1 MLSFKNKIFYMLFFM
16 CLIFILFSNTN
27 ISEAFVYEKQISNIA
42 TMHIDDPIY
51 MKNIKDKLYIR
62 GWVMSNTSNISINV
76 YIDNKLI
83 DIVERN
89 EKREDVIKAISGYGG
104 RLKNPIPGFNKQ
116 IDISNVLDGQHI
128 LKIEVKDK
136 DNSKILTFRETIINV
151 KKYNTKTHIDSPR
164 YNENSKYELYVRGW
178 VMSETE
184 NSIVELYID
193 NKFVQTLEKNEKRE
207 DVIKAILD
215 CGGKTKNPIPGFNKI
230 IDISNLANGTHT
242 LEIRIR
248 NKTTNEI
255 LTSQSTKFYIDSSN
269 VSMYIDDPIYN
280 QNVES
285 KLYVR
290 GWVMSYVEDIELKVY
305 IDNNLIDNIERNQNR
320 QDVLNAI
327 SGYGG
332 KTKNPIPGFERIIDI
347 SNISNGV
354 HTLKIKVVNK
364 NNNQVLKEETQRINV
379 NKYKVKMHID
389 NPTYNQNVN
398 DKLYVRGWVM
408 SESQN
413 IDIKLYINNQ
423 LVDTI
428 ERNEKR
434 EDVIKAIIGY
444 GGITSNPIP
453 GFNKEIDIS
462 NYKNGNYKITVKII
476 DKNTNETIT
485 YNEVYVNKNQN
496 TNSNQNGNQSG
507 NQNESTKK
515 YLNGIDVSHHQGV
528 IDWKKVKND
537 NIDFAI
543 IRAGFRGYGESG
555 SLNKDTRFDYNIKNA
570 ISNNIDVGVYF
581 FSQATTVE
589 EAIEEANYTLN
600 LIKGYKITYPVIIDV
615 EYANEAHSGRADN
628 VSKETRTQI
637 VIAFCERIKEEGYIP
652 MFYSDKWFLTDN
664 LDASKLQNYEYWLA
678 HYTGATRDNPF
689 LKPSNYK
696 GKYSMW
702 QYSAKGQVD
711 GISTNVDLNIG
722 YKQY

>member
-1 MLSFKNKIFYMLFFM
+1 
-16 CLIFILFSNTN
+16 
-27 ISEAFVYEKQISNIA
+27 
-42 TMHIDDPIY
+42 
-51 MKNIKDKLYIR
+51 
-62 GWVMSNTSNISINV
+62 
-76 YIDNKLI
+76 
-83 DIVERN
+83 
-89 EKREDVIKAISGYGG
+89 
-104 RLKNPIPGFNKQ
+104 
-116 IDISNVLDGQHI
+116 
-128 LKIEVKDK
+128 
-136 DNSKILTFRETIINV
+136 
-151 KKYNTKTHIDSPR
+151 
-164 YNENSKYELYVRGW
+164 
-178 VMSETE
+178 MSETE

-285 KLYVR
+285 
-290 GWVMSYVEDIELKVY
+290 
-305 IDNNLIDNIERNQNR
+305 
-320 QDVLNAI
+320 
-327 SGYGG
+327 
-332 KTKNPIPGFERIIDI
+332 
-347 SNISNGV
+347 
-354 HTLKIKVVNK
+354 
-364 NNNQVLKEETQRINV
+364 
-379 NKYKVKMHID
+379 
-389 NPTYNQNVN
+389 
-398 DKLYVRGWVM
+398 KLYVRGWVM

-528 IDWKKVKND
+528 IGKK
-537 NIDFAI
+537 
-543 IRAGFRGYGESG
+543 
-555 SLNKDTRFDYNIKNA
+555 
-570 ISNNIDVGVYF
+570 
-581 FSQATTVE
+581 
-589 EAIEEANYTLN
+589 
-600 LIKGYKITYPVIIDV
+600 
-615 EYANEAHSGRADN
+615 
-628 VSKETRTQI
+628 
-637 VIAFCERIKEEGYIP
+637 
-652 MFYSDKWFLTDN
+652 
-664 LDASKLQNYEYWLA
+664 
-678 HYTGATRDNPF
+678 
-689 LKPSNYK
+689 
-696 GKYSMW
+696 
-702 QYSAKGQVD
+702 
-711 GISTNVDLNIG
+711 
-722 YKQY
+722 